1 MMTLVAVAALAINLH
16 GASAAQCAC
25 ARGNVH
31 VRSGAGTSHA
41 VLGTLIS
48 GSCVTYEGDQSSGWV
63 HVDYNGRSG
72 WIAGNYVNIQTC
84 SGGSVT
90 SGGGGLDCS
99 GGHRYSA
106 RGTAYYPADNPLEGG
121 FVDMR
126 GARLRTL
133 QQFLA
138 GSASYVSV
146 AMDNHAGIAYG
157 TSICIPE
164 MNQRYNKH
172 IVFKVVDTGSAFFGK
187 GHSRIDICVSS
198 QANSYDSTING
209 HLTLVFP

>member
-1 MMTLVAVAALAINLH
+1 MLLLVCLSACVVLAAGDSCTQHNHPTFGQVGKCIRK
-16 GASAAQCAC
+16 SCCAYGTYISSLC
-25 ARGNVH
+25 A
-31 VRSGAGTSHA
+31 
-41 VLGTLIS
+41 
-48 GSCVTYEGDQSSGWV
+48 GDDMGCCFKA
-63 HVDYNGRSG
+63 D
-72 WIAGNYVNIQTC
+72 TC
-84 SGGSVT
+84 SGST
-90 SGGGGLDCS
+90 STGGLDCP

-157 TSICIPE
+157 TTICIPE

-172 IVFKVVDTGSAFFGK
+172 IVFKVVDTGSAFYGK

-198 QANSYDSTING
+198 QANSYDATING

>member
-1 MMTLVAVAALAINLH
+1 MAHMFSAGSRQVMSQAISGPIWPQYDFTVGAMLLLVCLSACVALA
-16 GASAAQCAC
+16 A
-25 ARGNVH
+25 
-31 VRSGAGTSHA
+31 
-41 VLGTLIS
+41 
-48 GSCVTYEGDQSSGWV
+48 
-63 HVDYNGRSG
+63 
-72 WIAGNYVNIQTC
+72 
-84 SGGSVT
+84 
-90 SGGGGLDCS
+90 GGGALDCP